1 MSHAPTIVAKKLKE
15 NLFRLGGAPT
25 ATISTKP
32 PPTVSPNV
40 AEAIKRD
47 TMATPTERLPLPA
60 TPVNKQ
66 RSPHSNM
73 RDYMVELEQPIGI
86 TFARGRK
93 GDMYV
98 LSVDKEGSA
107 HASNLVSVGD
117 VVRKT
122 SAVYGDEMWE
132 AKDYRRVL
140 SAITR
145 RMGTVKLVMERGAAR
160 EEAQEALLQAKIA
173 EKGTPLGSPYE
184 RRRWRSR
191 TTQRLLYVQAEAR
204 HAQVRTNGVKRA
216 FGPLGCCIDCMV
228 DVGDPHE
235 LLDISIE
242 GEELPPPVSS
252 ISSHSTIFMGDSTVE
267 SLQEILPLAAAKL
280 HRMMSK
286 HKHSPDMDVFS
297 RRGHTVT
304 PDHENSHSS
313 STCKMSVVVRS
324 VCGNGAV
331 AATCVA
337 AYLSW
342 YCGLSIREAEV
353 GAAQALGLPV
363 VGTALR
369 AAAEDLLVAGMSRN
383 RPSRPRAVVLWVG
396 EANTVCVAG
405 EFLGNWTDHIEMEK
419 RKMQD
424 GRTCFVLDKQFAIP
438 QGRYAFKFIVD
449 GEWSISSKYPVM
461 EDDNGNKNN
470 LLRVGAHVGAAGLE
484 HDTWSAFAETISM
497 MSLEERLIVTRKE
510 ALNLAFAL
518 DPCSL
523 QLKQLTASST
533 KD

>member
-1 MSHAPTIVAKKLKE
+1 MSHAPTIMAKKLKE
-15 NLFRLGGAPT
+15 KLFRVGGAPT

-32 PPTVSPNV
+32 PPTVSTNLG
-40 AEAIKRD
+40 EGSKRD
-47 TMATPTERLPLPA
+47 TMATPIERLPLPA
-60 TPVNKQ
+60 TLANKQ
-66 RSPHSNM
+66 RSTHSNM
-73 RDYMVELEQPIGI
+73 RDYMVELEQPLGI

-98 LSVDKEGSA
+98 LSVAKEGNA

-145 RMGTVKLVMERGAAR
+145 RKGTVKLVMERGAAR

-173 EKGTPLGSPYE
+173 EKGSLCGSSYE
-184 RRRWRSR
+184 RRRWESR

-204 HAQVRTNGVKRA
+204 HAQVRMNGVKRA
-216 FGPLGCCIDCMV
+216 FGPLGCCIGGMV
-228 DVGDPHE
+228 DIGNPHE
-235 LLDISIE
+235 LLDISIN
-242 GEELPPPVSS
+242 GEELHPPVGSTA
-252 ISSHSTIFMGDSTVE
+252 SHSTISMGDSTVE

-280 HRMMSK
+280 HRMMGK

-297 RRGHTVT
+297 RNGHAIT
-304 PDHENSHSS
+304 PDHESSHSS
-313 STCKMSVVVRS
+313 SNCRISVVVRS

-342 YCGLSIREAEV
+342 YCGLSIRDAEV

-369 AAAEDLLVAGMSRN
+369 AAAEDLLVAGMSRH
-383 RPSRPRAVVLWVG
+383 RPARPRAVVLWVG
-396 EANTVCVAG
+396 EADTVCVAG

-438 QGRYAFKFIVD
+438 QGCYAFKFIVD
-449 GEWSISSKYPVM
+449 GEWSISSKYPVS

-484 HDTWSAFAETISM
+484 HDTWSAFAETVSM

-510 ALNLAFAL
+510 ALNLAFAI
-518 DPCSL
+518 DPCTL
-523 QLKQLTASST
+523 QLKENKTDSS
-533 KD
+533 KA